1 MRRKVS
7 CPDAETDVDVIPIA
21 ADITMKE
28 GRELVL
34 ATCPNPSILIN
45 NAHGPLPGDF
55 RQVAREDW
63 ICTVDANMLT
73 PIFLIRAVV
82 DGMVAR
88 GFAPII
94 NITTSGVKSSRDI
107 SATRDSNRRP
117 FWTDRL
123 LWSAVGLGR
132 TPQRHD

>member
-1 MRRKVS
+1 MRREVN
-7 CPDAETDVDVIPIA
+7 CPDAKTDVDIIPIA

-34 ATCPNPSILIN
+34 ATCPNPDILIN
-45 NAHGPLPGDF
+45 NANGPLPGDF

-63 ICTVDANMLT
+63 NCTVDANMLT

-88 GFAPII
+88 GFGPII
-94 NITTSGVKSSRDI
+94 NI
-107 SATRDSNRRP
+107 
-117 FWTDRL
+117 
-123 LWSAVGLGR
+123 
-132 TPQRHD
+132 RHDGRVWCFRCVPLQRSRRLPDGSKYCPSWWGPPQG

>member
-1 MRRKVS
+1 MHA
-7 CPDAETDVDVIPIA
+7 DARTDVPIGH
-21 ADITMKE
+21 TY
-28 GRELVL
+28 
-34 ATCPNPSILIN
+34 TSHCN
-45 NAHGPLPGDF
+45 NASARQDAQAGDF

-117 FWTDRL
+117 I
-123 LWSAVGLGR
+123 
-132 TPQRHD
+132 